1 MQTARKAARSALPTG
16 GLCAAL
22 LMMGTL
28 PVWGDPDQSPQ
39 QQQQT
44 AVSDTVVRCGDEEPD
59 PSGRDVT
66 IGIVFKQSQ
75 GVWCPEKATAPCPTV
90 YKRHNVT
97 WQSMQEVD
105 GELQSLKTN
114 FSVYFSPVRGHS
126 ISSND
131 NGTVQ
136 RPVDPNS
143 PSGIYKYTVW
153 DDPQG
158 NDPHRCA
165 PLDPNYFVR

>member
-1 MQTARKAARSALPTG
+1 MQTARKATRSALPTG

-22 LMMGTL
+22 LMMATL
-28 PVWGDPDQSPQ
+28 PAWGQPD
-39 QQQQT
+39 
-44 AVSDTVVRCGDEEPD
+44 VRCGDEEPD

-66 IGIVFKQSQ
+66 IGIVFTQSE
-75 GVWCPEKATAPCPTV
+75 GVWCPDRATAPCPTV

-97 WQSMQEVD
+97 WQSMQEVE
-105 GELQSLKTN
+105 GGLQPLETN
-114 FSVYFSPVRGHS
+114 FSVYFSPIRGHS
-126 ISSND
+126 IASND
-131 NGTVQ
+131 KGSAQ

-158 NDPHRCA
+158 NDSHRCE